1 MSRSN
6 APSSSSSS
14 QRKKRNIVDEDR
26 YIEMLEN
33 VIEKNYFP
41 HIPILEKQ
49 LEYMDNNE
57 TFDIQTLRN
66 IYQELFPKVPLPK
79 VPATSSSFSSSVR
92 GENKYEEHRDISSF
106 TIPEFFQSYMSED
119 NYSFLKIQE
128 QDLQNFRRKYHW
140 LYEPNPHLLLTSGER
155 SQAHPALPAPNKTNI
170 KKQRAGM
177 LMLYYINDK
186 VLSQEQREKLDET
199 LESKE
204 LSFNDSRPNNT
215 DYGQFRVR
223 NSLMFYPDLQE
234 AEKTHQIIDND
245 TAEPLER
252 RNPILPL
259 SESHYQLL
267 LENNY
272 STAVEGREK
281 DNQHFLVP
289 SKPSSKIPSKQKVS
303 TENSFEVMTPTSR
316 SFSTDLIP
324 RPASMKL
331 DLQKDKIIQK
341 ENIYQSG
348 ISFIHEIDN
357 YLRGGNSSNQD
368 HPHGTVESPHTPTTV
383 SSDDRM
389 SNSLLQY
396 PYLPRNSSN
405 THSSKNNINNNNQYG
420 ELSSSS
426 LSNQSALHQNS
437 LVSMSPLPII
447 GKGLL
452 SSPIITWGKLLGPP
466 ILLDEGENDGHQEKD
481 KAGKTH
487 NNRIK
492 NAGGSAQDITSSS
505 SSSSQLFNPDLPHFY
520 LHNMNQ
526 REKLGHQLDQKRVK
540 KQQSSSSSTS
550 ATIFNKKD
558 NGNNSIFRDSMSSN
572 RSVSS
577 IATGSSS
584 KRLKLHEMSPAAQLL
599 AKKVQNKLR
608 DNILK

>member
-57 TFDIQTLRN
+57 TFDFQTLRN
-66 IYQELFPKVPLPK
+66 IYQELFPKIPLPK
-79 VPATSSSFSSSVR
+79 VPATSSSSSSSVR
-92 GENKYEEHRDISSF
+92 GENKYEEQRDISSF

-140 LYEPNPHLLLTSGER
+140 LYEPNPHLLLTSGET

-186 VLSQEQREKLDET
+186 VLSQEEREKLDQT

-234 AEKTHQIIDND
+234 SEKTHQIIDND

-259 SESHYQLL
+259 SESYYQLL

-281 DNQHFLVP
+281 DNQQFLVP
-289 SKPSSKIPSKQKVS
+289 SKPSSKIPSKQKAS
-303 TENSFEVMTPTSR
+303 MDNSFEMMTPTSSSR
-316 SFSTDLIP
+316 SSYDLIP
-324 RPASMKL
+324 RPSSVKL
-331 DLQKDKIIQK
+331 DLQKEKIIQK
-341 ENIYQSG
+341 ENIYKSG

-357 YLRGGNSSNQD
+357 YLRGGNDSQD

-389 SNSLLQY
+389 GNSLLQY
-396 PYLPRNSSN
+396 PYLPRNSN
-405 THSSKNNINNNNQYG
+405 ISSSGKNNINSNQYG
-420 ELSSSS
+420 ESSSS
-426 LSNQSALHQNS
+426 SSNRSLLHQNS

-452 SSPIITWGKLLGPP
+452 SAPIITWGKLLGPP
-466 ILLDEGENDGHQEKD
+466 ILLDAGENDGDQEKE
-481 KAGKTH
+481 KAGKRH
-487 NNRIK
+487 GNRMK
-492 NAGGSAQDITSSS
+492 NAGGSTQETTSS

-520 LHNMNQ
+520 LNNMNQ
-526 REKLGHQLDQKRVK
+526 REKLGHQLDQKRLK

-550 ATIFNKKD
+550 STVFNKKD

-577 IATGSSS
+577 MATGSTS